1 MVEYTIV
8 WLVLTIVVFN
18 GWNINQLNI
27 HNVFLNET
35 LYKEVHMQQPLGF
48 VDLTLSSHVC

>member
-35 LYKEVHMQQPLGF
+35 LHEEVHMQQPLGF